1 MAATAASAMAHQMPP
16 MAIPAM
22 PRIRPPRL
30 LKGEPHPNN
39 APMPPVSPNHP
50 SAKWVQGKWRTGNS
64 KAVKNKRATQDIQ
77 VAKALRHQTH
87 GLDIYA
93 YRHIRTNQVVY
104 SLTRTLQENKVLTQL
119 LYHGKKTVPSS
130 VRNDMWTPYFSIH
143 FPPTPAGALEGLF
156 AFQKL
161 RELSTQRQLS
171 PPENLIRA
179 TQEDID
185 VVKSKL
191 GSPTT
196 LQEMAAR
203 DELQGKIPKLN
214 EILPKKLRA
223 QKLMDQKATS
233 VADAAFVLDWIL
245 SGPSPW
251 ERVTTVAKK
260 RAIKA
265 SESSGRTV
273 ARLGKV
279 RKEIEQKAAEIRRR
293 ASLAVESLADGDRAS
308 LRLTFDAIHQ
318 LSMEHR
324 SIISEKG
331 DKLDDPDTQLSVDLD
346 NLREFEPA
354 GTKVKVNRKEPL
366 ALQRQQRRATLA
378 AENNAFKERIQT
390 AKYAEHE
397 AIKDWFQH
405 NETPSTETGS
415 LWESVS
421 LARENALD
429 TYDTQQKMSK
439 LAAAGEVETGSKPD
453 NTPKTETVQSSLSAL
468 KPDWATEPRSVKMYW
483 ADVND
488 GLFASSWP
496 RNVVHGS
503 LAPFGVAKAWTWA
516 PHLDEAGSLIT
527 DSPRVKVAKVVGK
540 SVHVMGSSL
549 DDGWV
554 TEEMLQGG
562 KRPPV
567 WAEPPPPPPVPQ
579 EDVQVEYQRLDESAT
594 SPRRDPAV
602 FHDEDIV
609 VEERR
614 QGLWARVRRMFGR

>member
-1 MAATAASAMAHQMPP
+1 MAATAASAMAHQLPP
-16 MAIPAM
+16 MSIPAM

-30 LKGEPHPNN
+30 LKGDPHPNN
-39 APMPPVSPNHP
+39 AAMPPITSDSP

-64 KAVKNKRATQDIQ
+64 KAVKNKKATQDIQ
-77 VAKALRHQTH
+77 VTKALRHQTH

-104 SLTRTLQENKVLTQL
+104 SLTRTLQENKVLAQL
-119 LYHGKKTVPSS
+119 LYHGKKTVPAT

-185 VVKSKL
+185 IVKSKL

-203 DELQGKIPKLN
+203 DELQGKIPQLN

-251 ERVTTVAKK
+251 ERVTTVAKN

-265 SESSGRTV
+265 TELSRNSV
-273 ARLGKV
+273 ARLRKI

-308 LRLTFDAIHQ
+308 LRLTFDAIRQ

-331 DKLDDPDTQLSVDLD
+331 DKLDDPDNQPSIDID
-346 NLREFEPA
+346 NLQQYEP
-354 GTKVKVNRKEPL
+354 
-366 ALQRQQRRATLA
+366 RAILE
-378 AENNAFKERIQT
+378 AENNAFKERIQM
-390 AKYAEHE
+390 AKSAEHE
-397 AIKDWFQH
+397 AIKEWFRH
-405 NETPSTETGS
+405 NETPSTEMGS
-415 LWESVS
+415 LWDSVS

-429 TYDTQQKMSK
+429 SYDTQHKMSK
-439 LAAAGEVETGSKPD
+439 IAAAGEAETGSDQD
-453 NTPKTETVQSSLSAL
+453 NTGTTTTKTDTVQSSLSAL

-496 RNVVHGS
+496 RNVIHRS

-516 PHLDEAGSLIT
+516 PHLDEAGNLIT

-540 SVHVMGSSL
+540 SVHVMGSSV

-567 WAEPPPPPPVPQ
+567 WAEPPPPPAPQ
-579 EDVQVEYQRLDESAT
+579 EGIEDVQVEYQRLDEGMAS
-594 SPRRDPAV
+594 SRDPAA

>member
-1 MAATAASAMAHQMPP
+1 MAATAANAMAHQLPP
-16 MAIPAM
+16 MSIPAM

-39 APMPPVSPNHP
+39 ATLPPISPDSP

-64 KAVKNKRATQDIQ
+64 KAVKNRKAIQDIQ
-77 VAKALRHQTH
+77 VAKALRHKTH

-104 SLTRTLQENKVLTQL
+104 SLTRTLQENKVLAQL
-119 LYHGKKTVPSS
+119 LYHGKKTVPAT

-143 FPPTPAGALEGLF
+143 FPATPAGALEGLF

-161 RELSTQRQLS
+161 RELSMQRQLS
-171 PPENLIRA
+171 PPEDLIRA

-185 VVKSKL
+185 IVKSKI

-196 LQEMAAR
+196 LQEMAIR
-203 DELQGKIPKLN
+203 DELRGKIPKLN

-251 ERVTTVAKK
+251 ERVTRVAKN

-265 SESSGRTV
+265 TELSGNSV
-273 ARLGKV
+273 ARLRKI
-279 RKEIEQKAAEIRRR
+279 RKEIEHKAAEIRRR

-308 LRLTFDAIHQ
+308 LRLTFDAIRQ
-318 LSMEHR
+318 LSMEHH
-324 SIISEKG
+324 SIVSEQG
-331 DKLDDPDTQLSVDLD
+331 DKLDGPDNQPSVDLD
-346 NLREFEPA
+346 NLEEYGPS
-354 GTKVKVNRKEPL
+354 GTKLKVNKKLPL
-366 ALQRQQRRATLA
+366 VIQRQQRRAILA
-378 AENNAFKERIQT
+378 AENNVFKERVQT
-390 AKYAEHE
+390 AKTAEHE
-397 AIKDWFQH
+397 AIKEWFRY
-405 NETPSTETGS
+405 NETTGTEMGS
-415 LWESVS
+415 LWESAA

-429 TYDTQQKMSK
+429 TYDTHRKMNK
-439 LAAAGEVETGSKPD
+439 LAGASEAESGLKPD
-453 NTPKTETVQSSLSAL
+453 DTDTIQSNLSTLA
-468 KPDWATEPRSVKMYW
+468 PDWATEPRSVKMYW

-496 RNVVHGS
+496 KNVVHGS

-516 PHLDEAGSLIT
+516 PHLDESGNLIT

-540 SVHVMGSSL
+540 SVHVMGSSA

-554 TEEMLQGG
+554 TEDMLEGG

-567 WAEPPPPPPVPQ
+567 WVEPPAPQ
-579 EDVQVEYQRLDESAT
+579 EGGKDVQVEYHRLDEEAT
-594 SPRRDPAV
+594 SPRGDPAV

-609 VEERR
+609 VQERR
-614 QGLWARVRRMFGR
+614 QGLWGRVRRMFGR